1 MICHAKIHTKK
12 IFLQKKHNDKPNGH
26 CLNFLYVKSLS
37 SDQIVKW
44 VIGPNFLLKITSGFF
59 IIVFYWDFLVFSVL
73 CGLIMRQLISFSVLF
88 MPFYGF
94 PIKIYPIQ
102 LDLLCFLLYFPYEYE
117 GEKKLFIWKIYGYKY
132 LHINIY
138 AYGFLVASYM

>member
-1 MICHAKIHTKK
+1 MIRRTNPQHIVSNQQNHYSVWKSHKNIYHSQNVFRISPEKRRNKIWKSTKNPLS
-12 IFLQKKHNDKPNGH
+12 ITNLQKFYIRNDLSCKNPHKKDFSSKKHNDKPNGH

-73 CGLIMRQLISFSVLF
+73 CGLIMR
-88 MPFYGF
+88 
-94 PIKIYPIQ
+94 
-102 LDLLCFLLYFPYEYE
+102 
-117 GEKKLFIWKIYGYKY
+117 
-132 LHINIY
+132 
-138 AYGFLVASYM
+138 